1 MLVFPLY
8 GVYWV
13 ILRTLVDLLHCWK
26 DSLAYIVLVK
36 SEANSFA
43 FDVLSLS
50 RKECMQ
56 IEFVD

>member
-26 DSLAYIVLVK
+26 AYIVLVK

-56 IEFVD
+56 IEFVE